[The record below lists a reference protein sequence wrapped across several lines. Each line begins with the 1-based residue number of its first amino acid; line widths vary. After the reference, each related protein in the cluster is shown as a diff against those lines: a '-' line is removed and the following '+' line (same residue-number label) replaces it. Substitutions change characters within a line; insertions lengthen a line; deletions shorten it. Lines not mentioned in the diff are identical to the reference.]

1 MPIIIIIIII
11 ITIVQLLP
19 RNAVAPPAILS
30 NRMLLIIIIIIYN
43 LRFWYRGHR
52 SVYLRTATYFNIIYK
67 ICIRHVIILL

>member
-1 MPIIIIIIII
+1 MPKIIIIIIII
-11 ITIVQLLP
+11 IVQLLP

-30 NRMLLIIIIIIYN
+30 NRMVLIIIIIYN